1 MQVARRSAGG
11 EALMALTVD
20 SSVDAELLS
29 TVATAIG
36 STRGSI
42 VDLRGE

>member
-1 MQVARRSAGG
+1 
-11 EALMALTVD
+11 MALTVD

>member
-1 MQVARRSAGG
+1 
-11 EALMALTVD
+11 MALTVD

-29 TVATAIG
+29 TVAAAIG

-42 VDLRGE
+42 VDLRGEE